1 MIEKTVL
8 QFLDEHLDEDVACER
23 TGQTAPFVLLEKT
36 GSGRV
41 NLLNRSTFAMQSY
54 GATMLRAIELNER
67 VKEVAHNLTELDT
80 VTSVRLVSD
89 YNFTDSETKEY
100 RYQAIFDIYHY

>member
-1 MIEKTVL
+1 
-8 QFLDEHLDEDVACER
+8 
-23 TGQTAPFVLLEKT
+23 
-36 GSGRV
+36 
-41 NLLNRSTFAMQSY
+41 
-54 GATMLRAIELNER
+54 MLRAIELNER